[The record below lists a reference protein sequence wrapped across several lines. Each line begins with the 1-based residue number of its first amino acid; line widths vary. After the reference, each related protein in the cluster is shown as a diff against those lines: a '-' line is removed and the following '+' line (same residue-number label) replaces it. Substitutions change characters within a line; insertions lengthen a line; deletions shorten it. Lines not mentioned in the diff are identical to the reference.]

1 MNGLLREIGQ
11 VAIFLIC
18 AQTLLHFRARD
29 SYEKYIKLL
38 ISMMLLILMAEPFL
52 DLISMKEGTGFA
64 DKIKEYEE
72 ELEAVMGKGLMNEEE
87 MESFLLSIMT
97 QKVEQGLEYVQ
108 TEQQGLEIKQG
119 EVLENK
125 GCEVEVKQVVI
136 DKIEIGGKNGEP

>member
-52 DLISMKEGTGFA
+52 DLISIKEGTGFA

-97 QKVEQGLEYVQ
+97 QNVEQGLEYVQ

>member
-72 ELEAVMGKGLMNEEE
+72 ELETVMGMGLMNEEE